1 VRAATTTEKKTKI
14 DKCGQIEKKNKKS
27 KSILA
32 QSQKAKSKKSAK
44 PKKRRFPNEKA
55 GKLPT
60 RRVAASS
67 CSFKL
72 FMLQLQWCAKGV
84 VEREREGK
92 ASYQR
97 PLSYQNPHICCEN
110 SNQPKLTVK
119 L

>member
-84 VEREREGK
+84 VEREREK
-92 ASYQR
+92 EKRLINARFLIRTHTFVAKIPTSR
-97 PLSYQNPHICCEN
+97 N
-110 SNQPKLTVK
+110 SQ
-119 L
+119 